1 MQRPSPGSDWVFGQ
15 PQHRSRAGRLS
26 GLNRVSRQRVGTFAG
41 HQWIPSLATS
51 GDFSLATTGYF
62 DVATVNM
69 FLGRKLSPAAS
80 DFREYRL
87 FKLIEAGVFSVPTD
101 QNVAD
106 LFQLTLPQA
115 RTLIRNVY
123 TKYRFELSA
132 GRDLLL
138 KQTLSGAQADPND
151 EARFFL
157 TIGSRAIADA
167 LNDRLLRYGGGA
179 RLTLSRGS
187 QTQYT
192 IDKASLST
200 LVEKLGATP
209 PKDL

>member
-1 MQRPSPGSDWVFGQ
+1 MALTTIESLTADDRQ
-15 PQHRSRAGRLS
+15 RLS
-26 GLNRVSRQRVGTFAG
+26 ESLECTDAELDERLKLC
-41 HQWIPSLATS
+41 SLAALS
-51 GDFSLATTGYF
+51 EHLD
-62 DVATVNM
+62 M
-69 FLGRKLSPAAS
+69 FLGRKLSSAAS

-87 FKLIEAGVFSVPTD
+87 FKLIEARVFGVPTD

-138 KQTLSGAQADPND
+138 KQTLASAQADPND

-209 PKDL
+209 AKDL